1 MINSKAIELLKTFNE
16 EEFKQFGLFTASPY
30 FNREAVQVKFY
41 EILKKFY
48 PGFEGKNF
56 TKEKIY
62 SRLYPGKNYN
72 DGVLRNIFS
81 KLLELCED
89 FLALQIYRK
98 KGMQYYT
105 ELLRELSSR
114 NSQGL
119 FDKTE
124 KEASELIKK
133 TKIKDEQY
141 FQNEFYLN
149 SIKLS
154 SLKNRKSTLYS
165 PEDLLIKS
173 SDALVKSFLIS
184 VLKNQI
190 NLANSNQKMFLVEKD
205 EMLKNL
211 ELYTES
217 AINKYNDSV
226 YLKYCYCSFQLALT
240 REDKYYFELKKI
252 LNSFF
257 TELHER
263 DIKDIFTI
271 LTNFCYYKIN
281 SGYPEYR
288 KEHFYLFKENIEL
301 GHYKGFRRFLEHI
314 RYLNVTVT
322 GLEAGETQWVKEFIE
337 KYKHEL
343 DDQNRENAYNF
354 CRALLFYNQKEY
366 GNAITEA
373 AKVKT
378 DDLSY
383 KHQLKSLYMK
393 IYFDMNETEPF
404 YSHIDSYRH
413 FIVNEKKIPEATKKN
428 ISSYITFTKKLFD
441 LKNRMNEKNKKSDET
456 GFNIMKLKQE
466 ISESKNLI
474 NRHWLLDRINEI

>member
-1 MINSKAIELLKTFNE
+1 MIKSKAIELIKTFSE
-16 EEFKQFGLFTASPY
+16 DEFRQFGLFTESPY
-30 FNREAVQVKFY
+30 FNREVIQVKFY
-41 EILKKFY
+41 QLLKKNY
-48 PGFEGKNF
+48 PKFEAKSF
-56 TKEKIY
+56 TKEKVFEK
-62 SRLYPGKNYN
+62 LYPGKDYN
-72 DGVLRNIFS
+72 DGVMRNILS
-81 KLLELCED
+81 KLLELSQE
-89 FLALQIYRK
+89 FIALHNYRK
-98 KGMQYYT
+98 KKIPYYT
-105 ELLRELSSR
+105 DLLNELSIR
-114 NSQGL
+114 DTNTL
-119 FDKTE
+119 FDKAE
-124 KEASELIKK
+124 KEAWILLDNVQ
-133 TKIKDEQY
+133 IKDDHY
-141 FQNEFYLN
+141 FRNLYYLKN
-149 SIKLS
+149 IKL
-154 SLKNRKSTLYS
+154 NRIRNQKSTLYL
-165 PEDLLIKS
+165 PEEIHKES
-173 SDALVKSFLIS
+173 SDALIKSFLIA

-190 NLANSNQKMFLVEKD
+190 SLANSNQKMFLLEED

-217 AINKYNDSV
+217 ALNKYNDSV

-240 REDKYYFELKKI
+240 REEKYYFELKKI

-281 SGYPEYR
+281 SGNTEYR

-314 RYLNVTVT
+314 KYLNVTVT

-337 KYKHEL
+337 KYKQEL
-343 DDQNRENAYNF
+343 DEQNRENAYNF

-366 GNAITEA
+366 GNALTEA
-373 AKVKT
+373 SKVKT

-413 FIVNEKKIPEATKKN
+413 FLINEKRIPEQTKKN
-428 ISSYITFTKKLFD
+428 ISSYITFTKKLYD
-441 LKNRMNEKNKKSDET
+441 LKNRLREIYKKDET
-456 GFNIMKLKQE
+456 EFNLSKLKQE
-466 ISESKNLI
+466 ITDSKNLI
-474 NRHWLLDRINEI
+474 NRQWLLEKASKL